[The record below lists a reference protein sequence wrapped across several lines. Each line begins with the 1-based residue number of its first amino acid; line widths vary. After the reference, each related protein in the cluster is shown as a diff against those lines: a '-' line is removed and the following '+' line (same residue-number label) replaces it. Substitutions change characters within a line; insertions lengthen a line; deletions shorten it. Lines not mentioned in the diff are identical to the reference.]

1 MQNVEL
7 EKRNLILETQH
18 NTLMWQ
24 FLTWPILSL
33 LTIVSRDAYHSL
45 LNKFPNSSIGTG
57 GTATSTP
64 LEQSDYPEIKFW
76 FKRDWTAYEKDH
88 TGEFDG
94 SGQRGRVQSSKGINV
109 TMRYVELANGEIIS
123 GDRASEMRRFARSI
137 WVLFGS
143 KGFPPPT
150 WGAANVECKK
160 QYSLEMTNRFP
171 ELSLCELDWKA
182 EQIATDNYPSWHN
195 TWSKQQDTIKQE
207 EETSRALDCNT
218 QAKRRHGESVTSSKR
233 AKVKGKR
240 GGNGDADTEKTAAV
254 RNPTPW

>member
-1 MQNVEL
+1 
-7 EKRNLILETQH
+7 
-18 NTLMWQ
+18 
-24 FLTWPILSL
+24 

-45 LNKFPNSSIGTG
+45 LNKIPNGSIGMS

-64 LEQSDYPEIKFW
+64 LKQSDYPEIKFW

-88 TGEFDG
+88 TGEFQVDG
-94 SGQRGRVQSSKGINV
+94 SGQRGGQQGRVQSSKGVNV

-143 KGFPPPT
+143 KGSPPPT
-150 WGAANVECKK
+150 WGAANVECRK
-160 QYSLEMTNRFP
+160 QYCHEMTNRFP
-171 ELSLCELDWKA
+171 ELSLCEFDWKA

-207 EETSRALDCNT
+207 EEASQAPDFNT
-218 QAKRRHGESVTSSKR
+218 QPKRRHGESVTSSKR

-240 GGNGDADTEKTAAV
+240 GGNGDADTDKTAAV
-254 RNPTPW
+254 RNPIPSPWYSL